1 MLLLGID
8 TSSQAAGAA
17 LVQDGTIVCEYTLNQ
32 KKTHSAHL
40 LPMTEQM
47 LSASG
52 FTLRDMDGFAC
63 GIGPGSFTGVRI
75 AAATVKGFAQA
86 LDKPVVTAD
95 SLETLAFGCT
105 PFDGL
110 TVSVIFARVD
120 EVFCAAYRT
129 GVGGPPTPVIPPSV
143 MTGAALLEQLPNEPC
158 LFAGDGAVLHHDLIC
173 STLGEAAHFAG
184 TRQNMLSAGNLA
196 LLCAQRAEAGDWLRY
211 DEIEPLY
218 LRVSQAEREYQEK
231 HGGKKHDCNRL

>member
-17 LVQDGTIVCEYTLNQ
+17 LVQDDTIVCEYTLNQ
-32 KKTHSAHL
+32 KKTHSAQL

-47 LSASG
+47 LSAAG

-95 SLETLAFGCT
+95 SLEVLAFGCT
-105 PFDGL
+105 PFCGL
-110 TVSVIFARVD
+110 TVPMIFARAD

-129 GVGGPPTPVIPPSV
+129 GSGGLPTPVIPPSV
-143 MTGAALLEQLPNEPC
+143 MTAAALLEKLSGEQC
-158 LFAGDGAVLHHDLIC
+158 LFAGDGAVLHRELIC
-173 STLGEAAHFAG
+173 RTLGEAAHFAG
-184 TRQNMLSAGNLA
+184 IRQNMLSAGNLA
-196 LLCAQRAEAGDWLRY
+196 LLCAQRTESGGWQRY

-231 HGGKKHDCNRL
+231 HGGK